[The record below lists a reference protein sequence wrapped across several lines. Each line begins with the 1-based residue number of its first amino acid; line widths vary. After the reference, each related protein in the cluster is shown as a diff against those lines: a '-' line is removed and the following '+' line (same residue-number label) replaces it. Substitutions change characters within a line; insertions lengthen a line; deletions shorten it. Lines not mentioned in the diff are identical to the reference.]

1 MHYNHL
7 PKPFEFYVNA
17 FMKHVIVIVC
27 STLLLAVYLFSLLV
41 LGIDPRPRAH

>member
-17 FMKHVIVIVC
+17 FMKHVIVIVMF
-27 STLLLAVYLFSLLV
+27 YLTVSCLSFFPF
-41 LGIDPRPRAH
+41 GAGH